1 MSSGSI
7 KSSHPQIPES
17 LENLHMADIIQLLP
31 ESIANQIAAGEV
43 VQRPASV
50 VKELMENAIDAGAK
64 SIKLIVKDAGKAL
77 IQVID
82 DGVGMSETDARM
94 CFERHATSKIR
105 EAKDLFAIRTM
116 GFRGEA
122 MASIAAVA
130 QVEMRTRQHN
140 QELGTRIAIEASK
153 TTVQEPCQGSPG
165 TNISVKNLFFNVPAR
180 RNFLKS
186 NPIEMRHILDEFQR
200 IALANED
207 VFFSLHNNGTEVF
220 HLLPGNLRQRIVGI
234 FGNNFNP
241 KLVPVKEETDVMTVG
256 GFIGKPEFARK
267 TRGEQLFFVNDRFI
281 KSGYLHHAV
290 MTAYEELLPKE
301 TFPFYVIFLE
311 MDPSRI
317 DINVHPTK
325 QEIKFDDE
333 RLVYNYLRV
342 AVRHALGTHSIM
354 PELDFDAETSFSVTK
369 NFGLPFNVA
378 PQSDFEEEMSQSRGQ
393 TISSRFSEET
403 PRTAATG
410 TPLAPGGYSREKS
423 NLQNWQQLYAGIEEM
438 EETPKAGTAGN
449 PSLEM
454 DFDGEEGESITVS
467 SNWAN
472 AGELDDTNTSFSK
485 NQKAPYQIQ
494 STYIVSHIKSGFL
507 LIDQQAAHERI
518 LYERYLDALNDRQ
531 VFTQKQLFP
540 KTFSLPTADAAIF
553 GDIMYIINQLGF
565 DIQEFGKDTFIIHGV
580 PADLPSGQ
588 NEVKIIET
596 LLEQYKRN
604 IELSLDL
611 TENLAR
617 SMARSAATK
626 RGTPLTVPEMQVL
639 IDQLFAC
646 AMPFKS
652 PSGRN
657 CFLTFK
663 LDELEAMF
671 EEG

>member
-1 MSSGSI
+1 
-7 KSSHPQIPES
+7 
-17 LENLHMADIIQLLP
+17 MADIIQLLP
-31 ESIANQIAAGEV
+31 EAIANQIAAGEV

-50 VKELMENAIDAGAK
+50 VKELMENAIDAGAT

-82 DGVGMSETDARM
+82 NGCGMSETDARM

-140 QELGTRIAIEASK
+140 RELGTRIAIEASRL
-153 TTVQEPCQGSPG
+153 VLQEPCQCTPGSS
-165 TNISVKNLFFNVPAR
+165 ISVKNLFFNVPAR

-220 HLLPGNLRQRIVGI
+220 HLPTGNLRQRIVGI

-241 KLVPVKEETDVMTVG
+241 KLVPVKEETDVMTIG

-281 KSGYLHHAV
+281 KSGYLNHAV
-290 MTAYEELLPKE
+290 MTAYEELLPKD

-311 MDPSRI
+311 MDPARI

-342 AVRHALGTHSIM
+342 AVRHALGSHSIM
-354 PELDFDAETSFSVTK
+354 PELDFDAETSFSATK
-369 NFGLPFNVA
+369 NFGLPFNVGQ
-378 PQSDFEEEMSQSRGQ
+378 QSDFEQEMSQTRSQ
-393 TISSRFSEET
+393 DTVSSI
-403 PRTAATG
+403 PKATG
-410 TPLAPGGYSREKS
+410 TGYERPAADSREAA
-423 NLQNWQQLYAGIEEM
+423 NLRNWQQLYAGIEEIA
-438 EETPKAGTAGN
+438 ETPKGGLSAPVTPGA
-449 PSLEM
+449 
-454 DFDGEEGESITVS
+454 FDDEAGESITIG
-467 SNWAN
+467 SNWASP
-472 AGELDDTNTSFSK
+472 GELDDVGTSFSK
-485 NQKAPYQIQ
+485 PQKAPYQIQ
-494 STYIVSHIKSGFL
+494 STYIVSPIKSGFL
-507 LIDQQAAHERI
+507 LIDQQSAHERI
-518 LYERYLDALNDRQ
+518 LYERYLDAMEERQ
-531 VFTQKQLFP
+531 AFTQKQLFP
-540 KTFSLPTADAAIF
+540 KTFTLPTADAAIF
-553 GDIMYIINQLGF
+553 GDIMPSINQLGF
-565 DIQEFGKDTFIIHGV
+565 DIQEFGKDSFIIHGV
-580 PADLPSGQ
+580 PADLTSGQ

-611 TENLAR
+611 KENLAR

-626 RGTPLTVPEMQVL
+626 RGTPLSVPEMQVL

-652 PSGRN
+652 PTGKS
-657 CFLTFK
+657 CFLSFNME
-663 LDELEAMF
+663 ELEGMF

>member
-1 MSSGSI
+1 ML
-7 KSSHPQIPES
+7 KSSEVIP
-17 LENLHMADIIQLLP
+17 HMADIIQLLP

-50 VKELMENAIDAGAK
+50 VKELMENAIDAGAT
-64 SIKLIVKDAGKAL
+64 SVKLIVKDAGKAL

-82 DGVGMSETDARM
+82 DGCGMSETDARM

-105 EAKDLFAIRTM
+105 EASDLFAIRTM

-130 QVEMRTRQHN
+130 QVELRTRPHN

-153 TTVQEPCQGSPG
+153 LVAQEPCQCSPG
-165 TNISVKNLFFNVPAR
+165 SNVSIKNLFYNVPAR

-220 HLLPGNLRQRIVGI
+220 HLPPGNLRQRIVGI

-241 KLVPVKEETDVMTVG
+241 KLVPVKEETDVMSIG

-301 TFPFYVIFLE
+301 TYPFYVIFLE

-342 AVRHALGTHSIM
+342 AVRHALGSHSIM
-354 PELDFDAETSFSVTK
+354 PELDFEAETSFSATK
-369 NFGLPFNVA
+369 NFGLPFSVA
-378 PQSDFEEEMSQSRGQ
+378 PQSDFEKEMSQPRKQEHMDRSGGFERPA
-393 TISSRFSEET
+393 ST
-403 PRTAATG
+403 PRD
-410 TPLAPGGYSREKS
+410 ES
-423 NLQNWQQLYAGIEEM
+423 NLRNWQQLYQDIDEM
-438 EETPKAGTAGN
+438 GDEPSKDADPDEN
-449 PSLEM
+449 PEAP
-454 DFDGEEGESITVS
+454 ITIG
-467 SNWAN
+467 SNWA
-472 AGELDDTNTSFSK
+472 AHGELDDAGSSFSK
-485 NQKAPYQIQ
+485 NQKEPYQVQ
-494 STYIVSHIKSGFL
+494 SSFIVSHIKSGFI

-518 LYERYLDALNDRQ
+518 LYERYLDALENKQ
-531 VFTQKQLFP
+531 VFTQKELFP
-540 KTFSLPTADAAIF
+540 KTFTLPTADAAIF
-553 GDIMYIINQLGF
+553 GDIMGAINELGF
-565 DIQEFGKDTFIIHGV
+565 DIQEFGKDSFIIHGI
-580 PADLPSGQ
+580 PADLTSGQ

-611 TENLAR
+611 KENLAR

-626 RGTPLTVPEMQVL
+626 RGTSLSVREMQEL

-657 CFLTFK
+657 CFLSF
-663 LDELEAMF
+663 DMEELEEMF
-671 EEG
+671 LER

>member
-1 MSSGSI
+1 
-7 KSSHPQIPES
+7 
-17 LENLHMADIIQLLP
+17 MADIIQLLP

-50 VKELMENAIDAGAK
+50 VKELMENAIDAGAT

-82 DGVGMSETDARM
+82 DGCGMSETDARM

-122 MASIAAVA
+122 MASIAAVS
-130 QVEMRTRQHN
+130 QVEMRTRPHN

-153 TTVQEPCQGSPG
+153 LMVQEPCQCTPGS
-165 TNISVKNLFFNVPAR
+165 NVSVKNLFYNVPAR

-220 HLLPGNLRQRIVGI
+220 HLPTGNLRQRIVGI

-241 KLVPVKEETDVMTVG
+241 KLVPVKEETDVMTIG

-311 MDPSRI
+311 MDPARI

-342 AVRHALGTHSIM
+342 AVRHALGSHSIM
-354 PELDFDAETSFSVTK
+354 PELDFDAETSFSATK
-369 NFGLPFNVA
+369 NFGLPFNMGK
-378 PQSDFEEEMSQSRGQ
+378 QSDFEEEMSQTRSRDTVSTSNPAGSPSG
-393 TISSRFSEET
+393 TG
-403 PRTAATG
+403 AAAN
-410 TPLAPGGYSREKS
+410 PQRDMLR
-423 NLQNWQQLYAGIEEM
+423 NWQQLYADIEEM
-438 EETPKAGTAGN
+438 EETPKAGGLPPT
-449 PSLEM
+449 PK
-454 DFDGEEGESITVS
+454 GEFGDEGEHITIG
-467 SNWAN
+467 SNWASP
-472 AGELDDTNTSFSK
+472 GELDDAATSFSK
-485 NQKAPYQIQ
+485 PQKAPYQVQ
-494 STYIVSHIKSGFL
+494 STYIVSPIKSGFL
-507 LIDQQAAHERI
+507 LIDQQSAHERI
-518 LYERYLDALNDRQ
+518 LYERYLDAMEERQ
-531 VFTQKQLFP
+531 AFTQKQLFP
-540 KTFSLPTADAAIF
+540 KTFTLPTADAAIF
-553 GDIMYIINQLGF
+553 GDIMPSINQLGF
-565 DIQEFGKDTFIIHGV
+565 DIQDFGKDSFIIHGI
-580 PADLPSGQ
+580 PADLTSGQ

-611 TENLAR
+611 KENLAR

-626 RGTPLTVPEMQVL
+626 RGTSLSVPEMQVL

-652 PSGRN
+652 PTGKS
-657 CFLTFK
+657 CFLSFNME
-663 LDELEAMF
+663 ELEGMF

>member
-1 MSSGSI
+1 
-7 KSSHPQIPES
+7 
-17 LENLHMADIIQLLP
+17 MADIIQLLP

-64 SIKLIVKDAGKAL
+64 SVKLIVKDAGKAL

-82 DGVGMSETDARM
+82 DGCGMSETDARM

-105 EAKDLFAIRTM
+105 EASDLFAIRTM

-122 MASIAAVA
+122 MASIAAVS

-153 TTVQEPCQGSPG
+153 LLVQEPCQCTPGS
-165 TNISVKNLFFNVPAR
+165 NLSVKNLFYNVPAR

-220 HLLPGNLRQRIVGI
+220 HLPTGNLRQRIVGI

-241 KLVPVKEETDVMTVG
+241 KLVPVKEETDVMSIG

-267 TRGEQLFFVNDRFI
+267 TRGEQMFFVNDRFI

-301 TFPFYVIFLE
+301 TYPFYVIFLE
-311 MDPSRI
+311 MDPARI

-342 AVRHALGTHSIM
+342 AVRHALGSHSIM
-354 PELDFDAETSFSVTK
+354 PELDFEAETSFSATK
-369 NFGLPFNVA
+369 NFGLPFSVA
-378 PQSDFEEEMSQSRGQ
+378 PQSDFEAEMSQ
-393 TISSRFSEET
+393 
-403 PRTAATG
+403 PRRQEHSDRS
-410 TPLAPGGYSREKS
+410 GGFERPTTSPRDES
-423 NLQNWQQLYAGIEEM
+423 NLRNWQKLYADIDEM
-438 EETPKAGTAGN
+438 EETPRQGAA
-449 PSLEM
+449 PREA
-454 DFDGEEGESITVS
+454 EGDETITIG
-467 SNWAN
+467 SNWA
-472 AGELDDTNTSFSK
+472 ATGELDDAGSSFSK
-485 NQKAPYQIQ
+485 NQKEPYQVQ
-494 STYIVSHIKSGFL
+494 SSFIVSHIKSGFI

-518 LYERYLDALNDRQ
+518 LYERYLDTLENKQ
-531 VFTQKQLFP
+531 VFTQKELFP
-540 KTFSLPTADAAIF
+540 KTFTLPTADAAIF
-553 GDIMYIINQLGF
+553 GDIMSTINELGF
-565 DIQEFGKDTFIIHGV
+565 DIQEFGKDSFIIHGI
-580 PADLPSGQ
+580 PADLTGGQ

-604 IELSLDL
+604 IEISLDL
-611 TENLAR
+611 KENLAR

-626 RGTPLTVPEMQVL
+626 RGISLSVREMQEL

-657 CFLTFK
+657 CFLSFD
-663 LDELEAMF
+663 LEELEEMF
-671 EEG
+671 LNGQ

>member
-1 MSSGSI
+1 
-7 KSSHPQIPES
+7 
-17 LENLHMADIIQLLP
+17 MADIIQLLP

-50 VKELMENAIDAGAK
+50 VKELMENAIDAGAT
-64 SIKLIVKDAGKAL
+64 SVKLIVKDAGKAL

-82 DGVGMSETDARM
+82 NGCGMSETDARM

-122 MASIAAVA
+122 MASIAAVS
-130 QVEMRTRQHN
+130 QVEMRTRLHN

-153 TTVQEPCQGSPG
+153 LVVQEPCQCTPGS
-165 TNISVKNLFFNVPAR
+165 NVSVKNLFYNVPAR

-200 IALANED
+200 IALSNED

-220 HLLPGNLRQRIVGI
+220 HLPPGNLRQRIVGI

-241 KLVPVKEETDVMTVG
+241 KLVPVKEETDVMSIG

-311 MDPSRI
+311 MDPVRI

-354 PELDFDAETSFSVTK
+354 PELDFEAETSFSATK
-369 NFGLPFNVA
+369 NFGLPFTVA
-378 PQSDFEEEMSQSRGQ
+378 PQSDFEQEMSQ
-393 TISSRFSEET
+393 
-403 PRTAATG
+403 PRSHVGTSITGGFGRPATN
-410 TPLAPGGYSREKS
+410 PRDES
-423 NLQNWQQLYAGIEEM
+423 NLRNWQQLYTAIDEM
-438 EETPKAGTAGN
+438 NETPRQNMVPDETGSN
-449 PSLEM
+449 EH
-454 DFDGEEGESITVS
+454 ITIG
-467 SNWAN
+467 SNWA
-472 AGELDDTNTSFSK
+472 APGELDDAGSSFSK
-485 NQKAPYQIQ
+485 NQKEPYQVQ
-494 STYIVSHIKSGFL
+494 SSFIVSHIKSGFL

-518 LYERYLDALNDRQ
+518 LYERYLDTLESRQ
-531 VFTQKQLFP
+531 VFTQKELFP
-540 KTFSLPTADAAIF
+540 KTFTLPTADAAIF
-553 GDIMYIINQLGF
+553 GDIMSTINQLGF
-565 DIQEFGKDTFIIHGV
+565 DIQEFGKDSFIIHGI
-580 PADLPSGQ
+580 PADLASGQ

-596 LLEQYKRN
+596 LLEQYKQN

-611 TENLAR
+611 KENLAR

-626 RGTPLTVPEMQVL
+626 RGTSLSVREMQEL

-657 CFLTFK
+657 CFLSFD
-663 LDELEAMF
+663 LEELEEMF
-671 EEG
+671 LER

>member
-1 MSSGSI
+1 LPN
-7 KSSHPQIPES
+7 PQLLNHSPTATP
-17 LENLHMADIIQLLP
+17 HMADIIQLLP

-50 VKELMENAIDAGAK
+50 VKELVENAIDAGAT
-64 SIKLIVKDAGKAL
+64 SVKLIVKDAGKAL

-82 DGVGMSETDARM
+82 NGCGMSETDARM

-140 QELGTRIAIEASK
+140 QEIGHRLLMEASK
-153 TTVQEPCQGSPG
+153 LVVQEPCQTTPG
-165 TNISVKNLFFNVPAR
+165 TSILVKNLFYNVPAR

-220 HLLPGNLRQRIVGI
+220 HLTPGNLRQRIVGI

-241 KLVPVKEETDVMTVG
+241 KLVPVKEETDVMRIG

-267 TRGEQLFFVNDRFI
+267 TRGEQLFFVNGRFI

-301 TFPFYVIFLE
+301 TYPFYVIFLE
-311 MDPSRI
+311 MDPARI

-354 PELDFDAETSFSVTK
+354 PELDFEAETSFSATK
-369 NFGLPFNVA
+369 NFGLPFNIA
-378 PQSDFEEEMSQSRGQ
+378 PQSDFEEEMSQPRGQ
-393 TISSRFSEET
+393 SGGGTVSNGRSGGSYGRPAPDPREE
-403 PRTAATG
+403 
-410 TPLAPGGYSREKS
+410 S
-423 NLQNWQQLYAGIEEM
+423 NLRNWQQLYTAIDEM
-438 EETPKAGTAGN
+438 EETKAQPTTPNEEGQDGEPITIGSNWSAHG
-449 PSLEM
+449 EM
-454 DFDGEEGESITVS
+454 DD
-467 SNWAN
+467 
-472 AGELDDTNTSFSK
+472 AGSSFSK
-485 NQKAPYQIQ
+485 PQKEPYQVHA
-494 STYIVSHIKSGFL
+494 SFIVSHIKSGFL

-518 LYERYLDALNDRQ
+518 LYERYLDMMENRQ
-531 VFTQKQLFP
+531 VATQNVLFP

-553 GDIMYIINQLGF
+553 GDIMPIINQLGF
-565 DIQEFGKDTFIIHGV
+565 DIQDFGKDTFIIHGI
-580 PADLPSGQ
+580 PADMTGGQ
-588 NEVKIIET
+588 NEVKIIES

-611 TENLAR
+611 IENLAR
-617 SMARSAATK
+617 SMAKSAATK
-626 RGTPLTVPEMQVL
+626 RGVPLTVLEMQEL
-639 IDQLFAC
+639 TDQLFAC

-657 CFLTFK
+657 CFLSFD
-663 LDELEAMF
+663 LEELEEMF
-671 EEG
+671 FNDK

>member
-1 MSSGSI
+1 
-7 KSSHPQIPES
+7 
-17 LENLHMADIIQLLP
+17 MADIIQLLP

-50 VKELMENAIDAGAK
+50 VKELMENAIDAGAT
-64 SIKLIVKDAGKAL
+64 SVKLIVKDAGKAL

-82 DGVGMSETDARM
+82 NGCGMSETDARM

-122 MASIAAVA
+122 MASIAAVS
-130 QVEMRTRQHN
+130 QVEMRTRLHN

-153 TTVQEPCQGSPG
+153 LVVQEPCQCTPGS
-165 TNISVKNLFFNVPAR
+165 NVSVKNLFYNVPAR

-220 HLLPGNLRQRIVGI
+220 HLPPGNLRQRIVGI

-241 KLVPVKEETDVMTVG
+241 KLVPVKEETDVMSIG

-311 MDPSRI
+311 MDPVRI

-354 PELDFDAETSFSVTK
+354 PELDFEAETSFSATK
-369 NFGLPFNVA
+369 NFGLPFTIA
-378 PQSDFEEEMSQSRGQ
+378 PQSDFEQEMSQ
-393 TISSRFSEET
+393 
-403 PRTAATG
+403 PRSHVGTSTTGGFGRPATN
-410 TPLAPGGYSREKS
+410 PRDES
-423 NLQNWQQLYAGIEEM
+423 NLRNWQQLYTAIDEM
-438 EETPKAGTAGN
+438 NETPRQN
-449 PSLEM
+449 MPP
-454 DFDGEEGESITVS
+454 GEVGGDEHITIG
-467 SNWAN
+467 SNWSSP
-472 AGELDDTNTSFSK
+472 GELDDAGSSFSK
-485 NQKAPYQIQ
+485 NQKEPYQVQ
-494 STYIVSHIKSGFL
+494 SSFIVSHIKSGFL

-518 LYERYLDALNDRQ
+518 LYERYLDTLESRQ
-531 VFTQKQLFP
+531 VFTQKELFP
-540 KTFSLPTADAAIF
+540 KTFTLPTADAAIF
-553 GDIMYIINQLGF
+553 GDIMSTINQLGF
-565 DIQEFGKDTFIIHGV
+565 DIQEFGKDSFIIHGI
-580 PADLPSGQ
+580 PADLASGQ

-596 LLEQYKRN
+596 LLEQYKQN

-611 TENLAR
+611 KENLAR

-626 RGTPLTVPEMQVL
+626 RGTSLTVREMQEL

-657 CFLTFK
+657 CFLSFD
-663 LDELEAMF
+663 LEELEEMF
-671 EEG
+671 LER

>member
-1 MSSGSI
+1 
-7 KSSHPQIPES
+7 
-17 LENLHMADIIQLLP
+17 MADIIQLLP

-50 VKELMENAIDAGAK
+50 VKELMENAIDAGAT

-82 DGVGMSETDARM
+82 DGCGMSETDARM

-122 MASIAAVA
+122 MASIAAVS
-130 QVEMRTRQHN
+130 QVEMRTRPHN

-153 TTVQEPCQGSPG
+153 LMVQEPCQCTPGS
-165 TNISVKNLFFNVPAR
+165 NVSVKNLFYNVPAR

-220 HLLPGNLRQRIVGI
+220 HLPTGNLRQRIVGI

-241 KLVPVKEETDVMTVG
+241 KLVPVKEETDVMTIG

-311 MDPSRI
+311 MDPARI

-342 AVRHALGTHSIM
+342 AVRHALGSHSIM
-354 PELDFDAETSFSVTK
+354 PELDFDAETSFSATR
-369 NFGLPFNVA
+369 NFGLPFNMGK
-378 PQSDFEEEMSQSRGQ
+378 QSDFEEEMSQTRSRDTVSSSMPSGSPSAAGGQ
-393 TISSRFSEET
+393 RPATD
-403 PRTAATG
+403 PREAAN
-410 TPLAPGGYSREKS
+410 PQRDMLR
-423 NLQNWQQLYAGIEEM
+423 NWQQLYADIEEM
-438 EETPKAGTAGN
+438 EETPKAGGLPPT
-449 PSLEM
+449 PQ
-454 DFDGEEGESITVS
+454 GEFGDEGEHITIG
-467 SNWAN
+467 SNWASP
-472 AGELDDTNTSFSK
+472 GELGDAGTSFSK
-485 NQKAPYQIQ
+485 PQKTPYQIQ
-494 STYIVSHIKSGFL
+494 STYIVSPIKSGFL
-507 LIDQQAAHERI
+507 LIDQQSAHERI
-518 LYERYLDALNDRQ
+518 LYERYLDAMEERQ
-531 VFTQKQLFP
+531 AFTQKQLFP
-540 KTFSLPTADAAIF
+540 KTFTLPTADAAIF
-553 GDIMYIINQLGF
+553 GDIMPSINQLGF
-565 DIQEFGKDTFIIHGV
+565 DIQDFGKDSFIIHGI
-580 PADLPSGQ
+580 PADLTSGQ

-604 IELSLDL
+604 FELSLDL
-611 TENLAR
+611 KENLAR

-626 RGTPLTVPEMQVL
+626 RGTPLSVPEMQVL

-652 PSGRN
+652 PTGKS
-657 CFLTFK
+657 CFLSFNME
-663 LDELEAMF
+663 DLEGMF